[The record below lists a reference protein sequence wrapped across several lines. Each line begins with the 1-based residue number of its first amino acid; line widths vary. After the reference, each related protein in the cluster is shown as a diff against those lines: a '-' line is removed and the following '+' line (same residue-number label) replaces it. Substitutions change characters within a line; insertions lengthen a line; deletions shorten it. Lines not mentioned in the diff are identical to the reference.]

1 MKLKASLIVLVL
13 IWVSQSSYPQYP
25 QKRVFRGDSVVI
37 LSITQA
43 DTINKLYKDYNDSIK
58 SLNNTITIKN
68 KKYDSIYKEIHRKQD
83 SVNLWQGKYQT
94 SVDLFRLRPK
104 ARSYETEEKL
114 DVAQKI
120 IIIIIILVQFNS
132 LR

>member
-1 MKLKASLIVLVL
+1 VLVL

-114 DVAQKI
+114 DFAQKI
-120 IIIIIILVQFNS
+120 ILIIIILVQFNS
-132 LR
+132 LK

>member
-1 MKLKASLIVLVL
+1 ML
-13 IWVSQSSYPQYP
+13 IWVSQSSYCQYP

-68 KKYDSIYKEIHRKQD
+68 KKYDSIYKTIHFKQD
-83 SVNLWQGKYQT
+83 SINLWQGKYQT

-114 DVAQKI
+114 DFAQKI
-120 IIIIIILVQFNS
+120 ILIAIILIQFQS
-132 LR
+132 LK

>member
-1 MKLKASLIVLVL
+1 ML
-13 IWVSQSSYPQYP
+13 IWVSQSSYCQYP

-43 DTINKLYKDYNDSIK
+43 DTINKLYKDYNDSIEL
-58 SLNNTITIKN
+58 LNNTITIKN
-68 KKYDSIYKEIHRKQD
+68 KKYDSIFKAIHFKQD
-83 SVNLWQGKYQT
+83 SINLWQGKYQT

-104 ARSYETEEKL
+104 ARSYDSEEKYEF
-114 DVAQKI
+114 AQKI
-120 IIIIIILVQFNS
+120 ILIIIILVQFNS

>member
-1 MKLKASLIVLVL
+1 VL
-13 IWVSQSSYPQYP
+13 IWVSQSSYCQYP

-43 DTINKLYKDYNDSIK
+43 DTINKLYKDYNDSIEL
-58 SLNNTITIKN
+58 LNNTITIKN
-68 KKYDSIYKEIHRKQD
+68 KKYDSIFKAIHFKQD
-83 SVNLWQGKYQT
+83 SINLWQGKYQT

-104 ARSYETEEKL
+104 ARSYDSEEKYEF
-114 DVAQKI
+114 AQKI
-120 IIIIIILVQFNS
+120 ILIIIILVQFNS

>member
-1 MKLKASLIVLVL
+1 M
-13 IWVSQSSYPQYP
+13 
-25 QKRVFRGDSVVI
+25 
-37 LSITQA
+37 LSIAQA

-83 SVNLWQGKYQT
+83 SINLWQGKYQT
-94 SVDLFRLRPK
+94 SIDLFRTRPK

-114 DVAQKI
+114 DFAQKI
-120 IIIIIILVQFNS
+120 ILIAIILIQFQS
-132 LR
+132 LK

>member
-1 MKLKASLIVLVL
+1 MM
-13 IWVSQSSYPQYP
+13 IWVSQSSYCQYP

-43 DTINKLYKDYNDSIK
+43 DTINKLYKSYNDSIEL
-58 SLNNTITIKN
+58 LNNTIIIKN
-68 KKYDSIYKEIHRKQD
+68 KKYDSIYKAIHRKQD
-83 SVNLWQGKYQT
+83 SINIWQGKYQT

-114 DVAQKI
+114 DFAQKI
-120 IIIIIILVQFNS
+120 ILIIIILVQFNS
-132 LR
+132 LK

>member
-1 MKLKASLIVLVL
+1 MM
-13 IWVSQSSYPQYP
+13 IWVSKSSYPQYP

-43 DTINKLYKDYNDSIK
+43 DTINKLYKSYNDSIEL
-58 SLNNTITIKN
+58 LNNTIIIKN
-68 KKYDSIYKEIHRKQD
+68 KKYDSIYKAIHRKQD
-83 SVNLWQGKYQT
+83 SINIWQGKYQT

-104 ARSYETEEKL
+104 ARSYEAEERL
-114 DVAQKI
+114 DFAQKI
-120 IIIIIILVQFNS
+120 ILIAIILIQFNS